1 MTRARDGSA
10 LWFTIR
16 CTLGEP
22 SYGTEVDLV
31 ALATDAIRALRIL
44 VAEDNH
50 VNQML
55 VTALLGKAGHRIDV
69 VPNGIEAVRAV
80 PAAPDDL
87 VLMEVQMP
95 EMDGSTATKEIRQL
109 SNDVRDIPIIA
120 LTANAIAG
128 SREEYLAAG

>member
-1 MTRARDGSA
+1 M
-10 LWFTIR
+10 
-16 CTLGEP
+16 
-22 SYGTEVDLV
+22 V

-44 VAEDNH
+44 VAADNH
-50 VNQML
+50 VKQML
-55 VTALLGKAGHRIDV
+55 VTKLLGGVGHRIDV
-69 VPNGIEAVRAV
+69 VANGLEAAQAL

-87 VLMEVQMP
+87 VLLEVQMP

-109 SNDVRDIPIIA
+109 SNDVRDIPYIA